1 MALFV
6 CQQCQTSSVVLR
18 MQGQMKLLKQD
29 VLSAAHVD
37 LDTSAI
43 LTSVQAELEVKDKDL
58 ITTVSY
64 LLVCVSY
71 GYLTYN
77 LLV

>member
-1 MALFV
+1 MTLFV

-18 MQGQMKLLKQD
+18 MQDQMKLLKQD

-37 LDTSAI
+37 RDTSAI
-43 LTSVQAELEVKDKDL
+43 LTSVQAELEVKDKEL

-64 LLVCVSY
+64 LLVYVSY